1 MGECLFMSKLLF
13 AFIIIGTGT
22 IGLLTFT
29 ALLVWFIQWR
39 VNRDI
44 DRDMA
49 KLRNQRKKEQ

>member
-1 MGECLFMSKLLF
+1 MGECLFMGKLLF
-13 AFIIIGTGT
+13 VFILTAVGTV
-22 IGLLTFT
+22 GLLTFT

>member
-1 MGECLFMSKLLF
+1 MGECLFMGKLLF
-13 AFIIIGTGT
+13 AFILTAIGTV
-22 IGLLTFT
+22 GLLTFT